1 MYLHC
6 VFFSEILVP
15 IICITKNNLQHKN
28 LFNKIH
34 ISYENFFFIIYTFTI
49 KPQNNFYDMII
60 NNKLKADLN
69 QHYFPNY
76 LTIHFQNLEVFSI
89 EQYIPKILRNCLF
102 FSNDTYYKMK
112 LLIKNTICGNYKTLP
127 DIMSADK

>member
-28 LFNKIH
+28 LFNEIH

-69 QHYFPNY
+69 QHYFPQLSYNTFPKSRGIFY
-76 LTIHFQNLEVFSI
+76 RAIHSQNLEKFS
-89 EQYIPKILRNCLF
+89 F
-102 FSNDTYYKMK
+102 F
-112 LLIKNTICGNYKTLP
+112 LQ
-127 DIMSADK
+127 